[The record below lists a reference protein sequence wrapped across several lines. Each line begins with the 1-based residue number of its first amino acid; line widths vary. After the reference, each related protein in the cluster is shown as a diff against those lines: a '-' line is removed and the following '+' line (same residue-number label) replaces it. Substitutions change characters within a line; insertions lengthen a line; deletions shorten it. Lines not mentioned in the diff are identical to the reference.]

1 MDSRKK
7 SQTPRMDRKT
17 LILTVVGAALVI
29 AIIVIA
35 VVLMQR
41 SGGDPYQDNY
51 DAAME
56 HYVAGE
62 YGEALDAA
70 RRAYS
75 AEATEDAVLIIARSY
90 AALGDLGGAVEALEG
105 WAATGGSGAEA
116 SRAAGGI
123 PRAAGGAGTGT
134 ADGHHRRRAL
144 RAGLPDPGDN
154 RQEAHGRGPRG
165 RLRPDQAQQP
175 QPQQLLAERHIRPL
189 LADAAHHALAGGQ
202 RHKRPHPARRPA
214 LAGGPLP
221 GRQRESRLPG
231 AAQGADRADHAGHP
245 RPRDK
250 RRGVRR
256 TWRPPCPA
264 ASSSPTTPPSR

>member
-116 SRAAGGI
+116 SALLEEYRA
-123 PRAAGGAGTGT
+123 
-134 ADGHHRRRAL
+134 
-144 RAGLPDPGDN
+144 
-154 RQEAHGRGPRG
+154 Q
-165 RLRPDQAQQP
+165 
-175 QPQQLLAERHIRPL
+175 LAEQEQEQLTVTIAGERYAL
-189 LADAAHHALAGGQ
+189 DSQTLAITGRKLTAEDLEAVSALTRLSSLSLNSCSLSDISALSSLTQ
-202 RHKRPHPARRPA
+202 LTTLSLEDNDISDLTRSPPCAR
-214 LAGGPLP
+214 
-221 GRQRESRLPG
+221 
-231 AAQGADRADHAGHP
+231 
-245 RPRDK
+245 
-250 RRGVRR
+250 
-256 TWRPPCPA
+256 WRPSTWA
-264 ASSSPTTPPSR
+264 ATRISAPWSRSRR